1 MKLTIPEIAA
11 ITGGTV
17 IGSPSGATYTALL
30 TDSRSLD
37 SASGTVFCAIRTDS
51 SDGHRYIDQM
61 ARAGVDAFIVEDLPA
76 RLPSGCAAI
85 RVPSVS
91 RAIEAIGVWCRDAL
105 SGTVVAV
112 TGSAGKTVVKEMI
125 YRGMLGVRRVHRSP
139 RSWNSR
145 LGVPL
150 TLTEMPADT
159 EVAVVEVGI
168 DSPGDMEA
176 HARMLRPQVGVL
188 TAITG
193 EHAAGFNSTEAK
205 IREKARLF
213 ASCDIIFYDS
223 SSPLSGR
230 VLHDMYPAKRLVAIE
245 GLGADDTDNRLAAA
259 VAGELGAPGVAPTA
273 PVSSRLD
280 VHEGVNDC
288 LMVYDNFT
296 HDLRSL
302 RSALDFMRRR
312 AVSRRSNTVVLGDLL
327 HAPADDPTA
336 MYTAAGAMMA
346 RFGIGRVIAAG
357 QEAAA
362 YSDCLTAVPRVES
375 TTDFC
380 TDYDIALFSCETILI
395 FGGSEA
401 GFADIRDRLENPRH
415 DTVMEVNLDALV
427 HNFNHY
433 RSLLHPTTGII
444 AMVKASAYGT
454 GAPGVAHTLQAQ
466 GAAYLAVAVADEG
479 VELRRAGID
488 MPIMV
493 LNPITTNYKALFDYR
508 LEPSVFSMTELHTL
522 LARAERFG
530 VKDYPVH
537 IKLDTGMHRVGFV
550 ADELPELVE
559 TLKGA
564 PRLRVATIFSHLATA
579 DCLDLDD
586 YTARQLDSFKSMSE
600 YVQSALP
607 YPTRRHVLNTA
618 GAMRYPDNQYDLVR
632 PGIGL
637 YGVSPLPGP
646 SPLRVV
652 ASLYTTIF
660 SIKHWDA
667 GTTIGYGCRGRLTRP
682 SVIAT
687 LPIGYADGLD
697 RHLSCG
703 RASFFVRGVR
713 CPVVGNI
720 CMDQCMIDVTDV
732 PGAATGD
739 RVEIFG
745 EHVPVEEIAATLG
758 TIPYEILTSVSPRVK
773 RIYFRE

>member
-1 MKLTIPEIAA
+1 MNLTIPEIAS

-17 IGSPSGATYTALL
+17 VGAPAANAYTTLL

-37 SASGTVFCAIRTDS
+37 SAAGTVFCALRTGS
-51 SDGHRYIDQM
+51 SDGHRYIAAM
-61 ARAGVDAFIVEDLPA
+61 AHAGVDAFLVEDLPA
-76 RLPSGCAAI
+76 PLPPGCAAI
-85 RVPSVS
+85 RVPSVA
-91 RAIEAIGVWCRDAL
+91 RAIEALGAHERDTFG
-105 SGTVVAV
+105 GTLVAV
-112 TGSAGKTVVKEMI
+112 TGSAGKTVVKEML
-125 YRGMLGVRRVHRSP
+125 YRGLLGVRRTHRSP

-150 TLTEMPADT
+150 TLSEMPADT

-168 DSPGDMEA
+168 DSPGDMDA

-188 TAITG
+188 TAITD
-193 EHAAGFNSTEAK
+193 EHSAGFISLEAK

-213 ASCDIIFYDS
+213 DSCEVIFYDS
-223 SSPLSGR
+223 TSPLSGR
-230 VLHDMYPAKRLVAIE
+230 VLHSMYPSKRLVAVE
-245 GLGADDTDNRLAAA
+245 GSDPADTDNRLAAA
-259 VAGELGAPGVAPTA
+259 VAGMLGAPAVAPTA

-312 AVSRRSNTVVLGDLL
+312 SVARRSDTVVLGDLL
-327 HAPADDPTA
+327 HAPADDVA
-336 MYTAAGAMMA
+336 AIYRAAGLMMA

-357 QEAAA
+357 AEAATYA
-362 YSDCLTAVPRVES
+362 SELSAVGRVES
-375 TTDFC
+375 TVDFC
-380 TDYDIALFSCETILI
+380 TDYDIDLFSGETILI
-395 FGGSEA
+395 FGDTEA
-401 GFADIRDRLENPRH
+401 GFADIRDRLESPRH
-415 DTVMEVNLDALV
+415 HTVLEVNLDALV
-427 HNFNHY
+427 HNFNYY
-433 RSLLHPTTGII
+433 RSLLRPDTGII

-454 GAPGVAHTLQAQ
+454 GAPGVARTLQAQ
-466 GAAYLAVAVADEG
+466 GASYLAVAVADEG

-508 LEPSVFSMTELHTL
+508 LEPSVFSLPELQML
-522 LARAERFG
+522 LSRAERCG
-530 VKDYPVH
+530 VADYPIH

-550 ADELPELVE
+550 DDELPALIDLL
-559 TLKGA
+559 TSQT
-564 PRLRVATIFSHLATA
+564 RLRVATIFSHLATA

-586 YTARQLDSFKSMSE
+586 YTAGQLDAFRRMSE
-600 YVQSALP
+600 QVQRALP

-618 GAMRYPDNQYDLVR
+618 GAMRYPDSQYDLVR

-637 YGVSPLPGP
+637 YGVSPLPGE

-660 SIKHWDA
+660 SIKRWDA
-667 GTTIGYGCRGRLTRP
+667 GTTIGYGCRGVLTRP

-703 RASFFVRGVR
+703 AASFIVRGVR

-732 PGAATGD
+732 ADAAPGD

-745 EHVPVEEIAATLG
+745 SHAPVETLADTLG

>member
-1 MKLTIPEIAA
+1 MNLTLTEIAA
-11 ITGGTV
+11 ITGGAV
-17 IGSPSGATYTALL
+17 IGSPDKGTYTSLL
-30 TDSRSLD
+30 IDSRSLD
-37 SASGTVFCAIRTDS
+37 TPEGTVFCAIRTDS
-51 SDGHRYIDQM
+51 SDGHRYI
-61 ARAGVDAFIVEDLPA
+61 AALAHAGVDAFLVEDLPTP
-76 RLPSGCAAI
+76 LPAGCTAI
-85 RVPSVS
+85 RVPSVT
-91 RAIEAIGVWCRDAL
+91 RAIESIGTYLRDGFT
-105 SGTVVAV
+105 GTMVAV
-112 TGSAGKTVVKEMI
+112 TGSAGKTVVKEMLC
-125 YRGMLGVRRVHRSP
+125 RGLLGVRRIHRSP

-150 TLTEMPADT
+150 TLAEMPAGT

-168 DSPGDMEA
+168 DSTGDMEA

-188 TAITG
+188 TAITD
-193 EHAAGFNSTEAK
+193 EHDAGFSSLEAK
-205 IREKARLF
+205 VREKARLF
-213 ASCDIIFYDS
+213 DSCDTIFYDS
-223 SSPLSGR
+223 TSPLAGR
-230 VLHDMYPAKRLVAIE
+230 ILHAMYPSKRLVAVE
-245 GLGADDTDNRLAAA
+245 GSGAADTDNRLAAA
-259 VAGELGAPGVAPTA
+259 VAEHLGAPAVAPTA

-312 AVSRRSNTVVLGDLL
+312 AVARRTNTVVLGDLL
-327 HAPADDPTA
+327 HAPADDPA
-336 MYTAAGAMMA
+336 ALYRAAGDMMA
-346 RFGIGRVIAAG
+346 RYGIGRVIAAG
-357 QEAAA
+357 AEAAA
-362 YSDCLTAVPRVES
+362 YASELGAVHRVES
-375 TTDFC
+375 TPDFC
-380 TDYDIALFSCETILI
+380 ADYDIDLFSGETILI
-395 FGGSEA
+395 FGDTDA
-401 GFADIRDRLENPRH
+401 GFADIRDRLESPRH
-415 DTVMEVNLDALV
+415 DTVLEVNLDALV
-427 HNFNHY
+427 HNFNYY
-433 RSLLHPTTGII
+433 RSLLRPSAGII

-454 GAPGVAHTLQAQ
+454 GAPGVARTLQAQ

-508 LEPSVFSMTELHTL
+508 LEPSVFSLLELQTL
-522 LARAERFG
+522 LSRAGRFG
-530 VKDYPVH
+530 VTDYPVH
-537 IKLDTGMHRVGFV
+537 IKLDTGMHRVGFIES
-550 ADELPELVE
+550 ELTALTEALRNQS
-559 TLKGA
+559 
-564 PRLRVATIFSHLATA
+564 RLRVATIFSHLATA
-579 DCLDLDD
+579 DCLDRDD
-586 YTARQLDSFKSMSE
+586 YTEAQLDAFERMS
-600 YVQSALP
+600 SRILDALP
-607 YPTRRHVLNTA
+607 YPARRHVLNTA
-618 GAMRYPDNQYDLVR
+618 GAMRYPGRQYDLVR

-637 YGVSPLPGP
+637 YGISPLPGP

-660 SIKHWDA
+660 SLKHWDA
-667 GTTIGYGCRGRLTRP
+667 GTAIGYGCRGVLARP
-682 SVIAT
+682 SVVAT

-703 RASFFVRGVR
+703 AASFIVRGVR

-732 PGAATGD
+732 PEVALGD

-745 EHVPVEEIAATLG
+745 AHAPVETLADTLG